1 MSYLRD
7 IIKEYKK
14 KNHDKCKL
22 CKLNK
27 QNNKQNIDSI
37 IEEIFPD
44 LDLDDIYESSLYI
57 EENIDFPSPMG
68 TNFCSIFNPL
78 QTVNAI
84 IPDIFRL
91 SFIQNPDQIN
101 NDYDSLSFFY
111 AIPKCK
117 WKKPEDIGSFL
128 ETYLQELIPYDL
140 IRSLF
145 YFGFKS
151 DSNKMDINDKN
162 MLEIRLEKII
172 EKKNI
177 TNMSYTDPETI
188 FNELYDSDTLIQAV
202 LQFKE
207 KLDKAGLQQSDLTNT
222 GFLDLNYLF
231 TYYTA
236 TWTTNYNFDTENFDI
251 ITKIIFNNTNNT
263 NTDLSYSDMV
273 FINYLKKIT
282 TEGDTLKNFLLILE
296 NDLLDSDISPDTIEK
311 ITIFITFIK
320 DNNIFIIFNLASEVK
335 QYILKVISYNLNS
348 KIYNI
353 EKYSEP
359 VYLEISKKIYDN
371 YTQNEKYL
379 YPDY

>member
-151 DSNKMDINDKN
+151 DSNKMDINDTN

-335 QYILKVISYNLNS
+335 QYILKVISYNLNN

>member
-91 SFIQNPDQIN
+91 SFIQNPEQFN
-101 NDYDSLSFFY
+101 NPNWSLAFFY
-111 AIPKCK
+111 AIPKIK
-117 WKKPEDIGSFL
+117 LKQKAYIGPGL
-128 ETYLQELIPYDL
+128 ETYLQKIIPHDL
-140 IRSLF
+140 VKSLL

-151 DSNKMDINDKN
+151 DYNKMDINSIT
-162 MLEIRLEKII
+162 MLEIKLEKII
-172 EKKNI
+172 EKTTIN
-177 TNMSYTDPETI
+177 NMSYTDPETI
-188 FNELYDSDTLIQAV
+188 FNELYDTDTLIQAI

>member
-14 KNHDKCKL
+14 IKHDKCKL

-27 QNNKQNIDSI
+27 CKQNIDNI
-37 IEEIFPD
+37 IEEKFPD
-44 LDLDDIYESSLYI
+44 LDLDDIYDSSLYTQVQ
-57 EENIDFPSPMG
+57 DLPSPMG

-91 SFIQNPDQIN
+91 SFIQNPDQMN
-101 NDYDSLSFFY
+101 NPDDELAFFN
-111 AIPKCK
+111 AIPKIK
-117 WKKPEDIGSFL
+117 YKIPQYIGSYL
-128 ETYLQELIPYDL
+128 ETYLQKLIPNDL
-140 IRSLF
+140 IKSLF

-151 DSNKMDINDKN
+151 NYNKMNFNSIN

-172 EKKNI
+172 EKTTIN
-177 TNMSYTDPETI
+177 NMTYTDPETI
-188 FNELYDSDTLIQAV
+188 FNELYDSNTLIQAI
-202 LQFKE
+202 LQFNE
-207 KLDKAGLQQSDLTNT
+207 KLNKAGLQQSDLTNT

-231 TYYTA
+231 TYYCTSYGY
-236 TWTTNYNFDTENFDI
+236 TNDDETEYY
-251 ITKIIFNNTNNT
+251 ITSKNIFSNTNNA

-282 TEGDTLKNFLLILE
+282 TEGDTLQNFLLILE
-296 NDLLDSDISPDTIEK
+296 NDLLDSEISPEDIEEL
-311 ITIFITFIK
+311 TVFITFIK
-320 DNNIFIIFNLASEVK
+320 DNNIFLIINLALEVR

-359 VYLEISKKIYDN
+359 IYLELSKKIYDN
-371 YTQNEKYL
+371 YSQNLKYL